1 MNAIATKKSSKGKNA
16 YSAAGQKPSPK
27 RGARSPS
34 VKPAGAAQLRAQT
47 RKLLG
52 KHYRAKY
59 GVR

>member
-1 MNAIATKKSSKGKNA
+1 MSTTSRKSARGSPSATRKPTAIKVA
-16 YSAAGQKPSPK
+16 
-27 RGARSPS
+27 RGASPH
-34 VKPAGAAQLRAQT
+34 PASQLRAQT

>member
-1 MNAIATKKSSKGKNA
+1 MSTTSKKSA
-16 YSAAGQKPSPK
+16 
-27 RGARSPS
+27 RGSPS
-34 VKPAGAAQLRAQT
+34 ASRKPTAIEVARRANPHAASQLRAQT

>member
-1 MNAIATKKSSKGKNA
+1 MR
-16 YSAAGQKPSPK
+16 AASVAKPVV
-27 RGARSPS
+27 RQGARPG
-34 VKPAGAAQLRAQT
+34 VEKPVRVSQLRAQT

>member
-1 MNAIATKKSSKGKNA
+1 MSTTSGKKATRSASVAKPIARQGTRPGIE
-16 YSAAGQKPSPK
+16 
-27 RGARSPS
+27 
-34 VKPAGAAQLRAQT
+34 KPARVSQVRAQT